1 RAAPPRQPAD
11 VSRRPEAQGHAH
23 HGSGSGVPAVRRA
36 AQPQARPARRS
47 PSARCRRRRGLASR
61 RRSGADYHRR
71 PRRIETPGR
80 TRSTVRAGAA
90 AALLLAFACEAHA
103 QDAREHIEPDQ
114 PDVTN
119 GTHIVSGGLT
129 QIEFGGIYS
138 HDAAA
143 QKTASMP
150 FTIRIGVA
158 DWLEARVGADGVL
171 TQQNGATRETGFG
184 NVQLG
189 AKLRLWADPG
199 GVPVFSVLPTINLPM
214 ASAANGLGSGDVDL
228 TLALLTGTD
237 IGSHGRVDFNYG
249 IGSIGGGAG
258 RGRFVQHLLSTSISA
273 AAGPRW
279 NPYVEVFWFSR
290 TEID

>member
-1 RAAPPRQPAD
+1 
-11 VSRRPEAQGHAH
+11 
-23 HGSGSGVPAVRRA
+23 
-36 AQPQARPARRS
+36 
-47 PSARCRRRRGLASR
+47 
-61 RRSGADYHRR
+61 
-71 PRRIETPGR
+71 
-80 TRSTVRAGAA
+80 VRAGAA

-171 TQQNGATRETGFG
+171 TQQNGATRATGFG

-290 TEID
+290 TEIDGTPETSVDSGAIYELGTRFAIDGGIQAGIHGPASTFAVFGGLSIVVGPDADGVHARHRRTGPHRSTTSAGT